1 MTRQVL
7 GRQSETGDVRSRDG
21 EPGGIGEE
29 WLAKREWWCYE
40 SEYSASK
47 TKQALSR
54 YKVVTGAITK
64 DMWASRGLI
73 SSSSSSSGG
82 GKSSCCCSRRVGWRG
97 SVG

>member
-7 GRQSETGDVRSRDG
+7 GRQSETGDVRFRDG

-54 YKVVTGAITK
+54 YKVVTGAITTAQ
-64 DMWASRGLI
+64 DRVSTQDAARVQGNARARAYRICGLI
-73 SSSSSSSGG
+73 ED
-82 GKSSCCCSRRVGWRG
+82 
-97 SVG
+97 

>member
-54 YKVVTGAITK
+54 YKVVTGAITTAQ
-64 DMWASRGLI
+64 DGVSTQDAERVQGNARARAYGIRGL
-73 SSSSSSSGG
+73 
-82 GKSSCCCSRRVGWRG
+82 VED
-97 SVG
+97 